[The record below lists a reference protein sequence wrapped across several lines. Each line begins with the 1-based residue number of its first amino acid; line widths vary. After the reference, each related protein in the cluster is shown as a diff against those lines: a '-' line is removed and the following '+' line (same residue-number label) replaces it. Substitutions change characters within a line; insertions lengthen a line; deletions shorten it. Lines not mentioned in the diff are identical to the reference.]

1 MKRLIS
7 LFILLVLILTV
18 FTGCNGKEATVEEYN
33 ELKEGMSYAE
43 AAKIIGTKGEIVYE
57 NKIDNYNT
65 VIYNWEGK
73 DEAYISATF
82 INDKLTIKEKYKF
95 D

>member
-1 MKRLIS
+1 MKKILS
-7 LFILLVLILTV
+7 LCLLTVLILTV
-18 FTGCNGKEATVEEYN
+18 FTCCKNKEADVKKYD

-43 AAKIIGTKGEIVYE
+43 AVEVMGSEGEKVHE
-57 NKIDNYNT
+57 TRIDEYTT

-73 DEAYISATF
+73 NNAYVSATF
-82 INDKLTIKEKYKF
+82 INDKLTIMEKYNF